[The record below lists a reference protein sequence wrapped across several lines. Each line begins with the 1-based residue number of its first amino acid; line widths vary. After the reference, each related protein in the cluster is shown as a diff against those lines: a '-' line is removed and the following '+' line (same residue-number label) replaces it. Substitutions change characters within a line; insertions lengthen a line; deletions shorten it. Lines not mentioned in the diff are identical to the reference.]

1 MRDAYVA
8 VVLGSPGICDA
19 AVGDCESILI
29 GAPTVPL
36 ETTRTEWSAHPGGV
50 DGEPLDA
57 GEVDIDVD
65 NSGVSRVPG
74 V

>member
-8 VVLGSPGICDA
+8 VIPDIPGMCDA
-19 AVGDCESILI
+19 AVGDCESMLI
-29 GAPTVPL
+29 GVPIVPL
-36 ETTRTEWSAHPGGV
+36 DTTRTEWSAHPGGV

-57 GEVDIDVD
+57 GEVDFDVD
-65 NSGVSRVPG
+65 DSGVSGVPG